1 MWTPLL
7 VDLVYLNQT
16 KLIKQITLKIGIVN
30 GMRGQALSEQQIEDV
45 DFFKLMVDSFE
56 YTKFGMTE

>member
-1 MWTPLL
+1 M
-7 VDLVYLNQT
+7 DLVYLNQT